1 MCDASISGDD
11 RVELRAFGCKSGNDQ
26 LGVRGAI
33 KIGDDTLC
41 RASYEAI
48 FSLSRALGKTVLSGW
63 KTNIEPGPPCLK
75 RFGKNLV
82 SSLYTVP

>member
-1 MCDASISGDD
+1 HGRGSGESDLCDASISGDD
-11 RVELRAFGCKSGNDQ
+11 RVELRAVRCQSGNDR

-33 KIGDDTLC
+33 KIGDNTLR

-63 KTNIEPGPPCLK
+63 KTNIGPGCCSL
-75 RFGKNLV
+75 LV
-82 SSLYTVP
+82 